1 MKSFATK
8 SYHFHININFY
19 GKLIVKLQKLILQN
33 FYHADHFHRYE
44 KHIIYHFFI
53 TISTNH
59 QNCFVRS

>member
-19 GKLIVKLQKLILQN
+19 GKLIVKLQKLMLQN

-53 TISTNH
+53 N
-59 QNCFVRS
+59 N